1 MDGLLGG
8 INTGIG
14 KLKDGILSLG
24 DSTITWFKDK
34 LGIRSPSRVFAQ
46 MGRDTL
52 QGFENGLDD
61 QTRATINRL
70 TRITSALT
78 AAGTGVVLLTPG
90 IASATQAG
98 TAGKPLADPASTV
111 RFESRAPL
119 KRASSSQQ
127 FGGDTIYITVQAS
140 PGMNEQVIAQQV
152 QRALEE
158 RDRKKAQRRRSV
170 LFDND

>member
-8 INTGIG
+8 IHTGIG
-14 KLKDGILSLG
+14 KLKEAISNLG
-24 DSTITWFKDK
+24 DGTITWFKDK

-46 MGRDTL
+46 LGRDTL
-52 QGFENGLDD
+52 LGFEDGLDD

-70 TRITSALT
+70 TRITGALT
-78 AAGTGVVLLTPG
+78 AAGAGVLLTPG
-90 IASATQAG
+90 IASATPAG
-98 TAGKPLADPASTV
+98 AAGMPSTDPASAV

-127 FGGDTIYITVQAS
+127 FGGDTIHITVQAS
-140 PGMNEQVIAQQV
+140 PGMNEHAIAQQI